1 MLGGHNNPPGN
12 KYTPFRDN
20 IIKVLHNAEYSDEEL
35 RAELSKLLDSKI
47 DKYEVRRPTV
57 VLKQVH

>member
-20 IIKVLHNAEYSDEEL
+20 IMKVLYNAEYGDEEL
-35 RAELSKLLDSKI
+35 RTELSKLLDEKISKY
-47 DKYEVRRPTV
+47 KVRAPKV
-57 VLKQVH
+57 ILKQIH